1 MTSSAFN
8 PIIPPVKV
16 RLFFRRARA
25 TGNTSIEQSFATMS
39 AAFPK
44 NNGFELDRFESSFYS
59 NGFLPRLHA
68 ILEVRRNQATVNHIT
83 GDTNFLAL
91 GLPRRTTILTI
102 HDCGLLDGKNR
113 LVRWILWYFWLKL
126 PVKNSQIVTAVSES
140 TRQDIIRLTGC
151 APQKVCVIPT
161 VVKSSFTYSPKVFQ
175 KDYPTILHIGNAP
188 NKNLERHAQSLAG
201 LPCHFHVVGRIN
213 DKQIA
218 LLKHLKLDFS
228 ISYNLSDEA
237 LHDAYQQADI
247 LLFCSTSE
255 GFGMPIIEAQT
266 VGRVVVTSAIA
277 PMTDVAGEGA
287 CFADPLSISDIRRAV
302 EQVLTDNNYRNK
314 LIYKGLENT
323 KRFNPETVARQY
335 ATLYERIEE
344 RQRRHQ
350 QISYAHP
357 LRSYGL

>member
-1 MTSSAFN
+1 MLNNYST
-8 PIIPPVKV
+8 ITIPTIKV

-25 TGNTSIEQSFATMS
+25 TGNTSIEHSFDAMA

-44 NNGFELDRFESSFYS
+44 DMGFELDSFESSFYS
-59 NGFLPRLHA
+59 NGFLPRLNA

-102 HDCGLLDGKNR
+102 HDCGLLDRKNR
-113 LVRWILWYFWLKL
+113 LARWILWYFWLKL
-126 PVKNSQIVTAVSES
+126 PVRNSQIVTAVSES

-151 APQKVCVIPT
+151 SPKKVCVIPT
-161 VVKSSFTYSPKVFQ
+161 VIKPSFAYSPKTFQ
-175 KDYPTILHIGNAP
+175 KDYPTVLHIGNGP
-188 NKNLERHAQSLAG
+188 NKNLERHAQALAG
-201 LPCHFHVVGRIN
+201 LPCRFHVVGQIN
-213 DKQIA
+213 NKQIA
-218 LLKHLKLDFS
+218 LLKQLKLDFL

-237 LHDAYQQADI
+237 LQDAYRQADI
-247 LLFCSTSE
+247 VLFCSTSE

-266 VGRVVVTSAIA
+266 VGRVVVTSSIA

-287 CFADPLSISDIRRAV
+287 CFADPLSISDIRRAI
-302 EQVLTDNNYRNK
+302 EQVLYDNNYRNK
-314 LIYKGLENT
+314 LIYNGLENV

-335 ATLYERIEE
+335 IDLYERIEE
-344 RQRRHQ
+344 RQRRHK

-357 LRSYGL
+357 SL